1 MTLLSSSLSSSSLSA
16 KSSGSKTNSGRVY
29 LLQGSPFEEM
39 ARDQQCPY
47 NQILE
52 MPVEY
57 AIYIER
63 KSYHWFLLVRCTKF
77 RHTETEQFVTLEITT
92 PDLRS
97 FCPVMDVL
105 QDDKGKE
112 SVGDYEGTFLDL
124 CIMADRMVDGMG
136 KYSLFNNNCQH
147 FCNNILNQLKMRT
160 FPTTVGPKTTLD
172 ETPKFDR
179 FDYLVDH
186 MGLRI
191 ASVFAR
197 VINES
202 VRAPTSKDTERSLK
216 LFEL

>member
-1 MTLLSSSLSSSSLSA
+1 MALFSSSLSSSSLSA
-16 KSSGSKTNSGRVY
+16 KSSGSKSESGRVY

-52 MPVEY
+52 MQVEY
-57 AIYIER
+57 AVYIQR

-112 SVGDYEGTFLDL
+112 LVGDYEGTFLDL

-136 KYSLFNNNCQH
+136 KYSLFKNNCQH
-147 FCNNILNQLKMRT
+147 FCNNILKQLKMKT
-160 FPTTVGPKTTLD
+160 FPTTVGPETTAD
-172 ETPKFDR
+172 GTPKFDH

-191 ASVFAR
+191 ASIFAR
-197 VINES
+197 VMNES
-202 VRAPTSKDTERSLK
+202 VRAPTSNDKEQSLK